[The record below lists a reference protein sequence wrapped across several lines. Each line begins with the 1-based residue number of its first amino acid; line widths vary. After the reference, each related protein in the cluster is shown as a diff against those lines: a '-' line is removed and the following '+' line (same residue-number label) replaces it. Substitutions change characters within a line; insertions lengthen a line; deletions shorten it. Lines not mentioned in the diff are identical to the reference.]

1 MRRDLRTVQ
10 YLHPLDDRVRG
21 YGVRRNG
28 RPMGWMSVQTT
39 QMRDD
44 KYFSN
49 LRVSTHVDGM
59 ALSGVMQETISLVPS
74 DFAPG

>member
-1 MRRDLRTVQ
+1 
-10 YLHPLDDRVRG
+10 
-21 YGVRRNG
+21 
-28 RPMGWMSVQTT
+28 MGWMSVQTT